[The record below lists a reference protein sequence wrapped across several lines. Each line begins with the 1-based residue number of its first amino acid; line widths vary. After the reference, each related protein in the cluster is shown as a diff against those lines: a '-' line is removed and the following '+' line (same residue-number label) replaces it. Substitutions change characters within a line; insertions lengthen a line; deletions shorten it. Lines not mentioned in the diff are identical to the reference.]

1 MIIICML
8 ALVFV
13 MQIHGTTALNVITRI
28 KGQRLADDQQ
38 SLGMAP
44 SIVFCGVF
52 ASHFNR
58 APEVEI

>member
-52 ASHFNR
+52 ASHFN
-58 APEVEI
+58 